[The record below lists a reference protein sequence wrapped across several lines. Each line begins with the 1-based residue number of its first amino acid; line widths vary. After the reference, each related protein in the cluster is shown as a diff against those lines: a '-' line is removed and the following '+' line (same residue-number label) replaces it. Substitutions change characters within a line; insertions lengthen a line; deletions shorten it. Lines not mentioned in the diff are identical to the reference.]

1 MANQTS
7 LKNTRQFKNDNPIL
21 SDLKPHMGNSWVRH
35 KQLLESESAD
45 GFPILS
51 EFWNLKC
58 EILELGT
65 CSYQN
70 LKIFIATSEKNFQY

>member
-7 LKNTRQFKNDNPIL
+7 LKNTRQFKIDNPIL
-21 SDLKPHMGNSWVRH
+21 SDLKPHMGNSWVKH

-51 EFWNLKC
+51 KFLNLKC
-58 EILELGT
+58 EILQSGT

-70 LKIFIATSEKNFQY
+70 LKILIVTSEKNFQY